1 MTVAARRRN
10 TMELSPHEYRTLQGI
25 ERGLAA
31 ADPRLAARFAAFS
44 GGRRAGAPH
53 SRGTFLLPVG
63 RGRVPISRRW
73 AVATV
78 LVLIVV
84 EALLITGVT
93 IGNLALVVAGTAF
106 GVLTAV
112 AAGFAVA
119 ACIGTQRGA
128 NTWSPRPSTSP
139 SS

>member
-1 MTVAARRRN
+1 MK
-10 TMELSPHEYRTLQGI
+10 LSPHEYRALQGI
-25 ERGLAA
+25 ERGIAA

-44 GGRRAGAPH
+44 GGRAQGAPH
-53 SRGTFLLPVG
+53 SRRSFLLPVG
-63 RGRVPISRRW
+63 RARVPIDRRW
-73 AVATV
+73 AAATV

-93 IGNLALVVAGTAF
+93 VGNIALVIAGIAF

-119 ACIGTQRGA
+119 ACIGTQRGM
-128 NTWSPRPSTSP
+128 NTSSPRPSTSP
-139 SS
+139 S